1 MSRERECVAG
11 DAPGLRAV
19 RRPRLDPGCRL
30 SVAQPRLFGE
40 VLPSQPEPSVDHGLQ
55 SFHFLCI
62 FWSELHRNLHPW
74 LAQLR

>member
-11 DAPGLRAV
+11 DAPGLRTV
-19 RRPRLDPGCRL
+19 RRPKLEPGCRL
-30 SVAQPRLFGE
+30 SVAPLPLFGE
-40 VLPSQPEPSVDHGLQ
+40 VLPTPRELSVDHGVQ

-62 FWSELHRNLHPW
+62 FWSELYRNLHPW